1 MDENNNVVEQNKN
14 NQKIIKYIIVIVL
27 LIVVGVTCFIIG
39 SMSNKQNKNNNIEE
53 QEENNTEKDN
63 SKNNENVQSLTDEEK
78 IMKFVIVGLETRN
91 IGESNESF
99 IKGYSKPLTIYDK
112 IKITL
117 TQLIIIEEKFQVL
130 DTVPSN
136 YIAKYDKKYD
146 INEYDFYELKVKDF
160 KKVYKDLFNE
170 DVNFDLKEINSDKI
184 GSQTC
189 PYILGLSNDESI
201 GFLLAG
207 YSNGGDQEIIL
218 INVDCG
224 NVENPVELNK
234 DDPLAV
240 LWFGD
245 TDFITRYLL
254 GFDERLSIIL
264 KNNNVDDDVIED
276 IISNCKDD
284 LQLPLGVPAMPIQD
298 AIDLVRFLADISVNS
313 SRFVPGAQVIGG
325 SIDIAVITKHE
336 GFKWISRKHYY
347 NQNLNITTGG
357 K

>member
-1 MDENNNVVEQNKN
+1 MTIAISMKINDGIILATDSSSTIFGKNEEGIDEVHHTYFTADKLFN
-14 NQKIIKYIIVIVL
+14 IKKGSPI
-27 LIVVGVTCFIIG
+27 GVMTWGEG
-39 SMSNKQNKNNNIEE
+39 SI
-53 QEENNTEKDN
+53 
-63 SKNNENVQSLTDEEK
+63 NNESISTLIKDFRKESAKIDYVSVMDTSHSFKKFLEEK
-78 IMKFVIVGLETRN
+78 I
-91 IGESNESF
+91 
-99 IKGYSKPLTIYDK
+99 
-112 IKITL
+112 
-117 TQLIIIEEKFQVL
+117 
-130 DTVPSN
+130 
-136 YIAKYDKKYD
+136 
-146 INEYDFYELKVKDF
+146 
-160 KKVYKDLFNE
+160 
-170 DVNFDLKEINSDKI
+170 
-184 GSQTC
+184 C
-189 PYILGLSNDESI
+189 NDESI

-234 DDPLAV
+234 DDPLAI

-276 IISNCKDD
+276 ILSNCKDD